1 MRTASTDPDS
11 RRAVI
16 TGIGIVSALG
26 LGKDAFWSGIKAERS
41 PVRRLSLFDTSKTK
55 AKHAAWIDGWEPE
68 RWIAAHR
75 LKRMDRCVQFAV
87 AAAHMAVAD
96 ARLEQSAACPSV
108 RAGVSFG
115 TALGGFGTGE
125 LAHTHFVEQGMS
137 TLPPSLGLQVFPGSA
152 QGNLSIEFGLRGQ
165 GTTNTNTC
173 AAGNVALG
181 DALRFIQHGSLDV
194 VIAGA
199 AEAPLTPMIYAAFD
213 RLGTMACAPE
223 DQPYRPFHRRRDG
236 FVMGE
241 GSAMFVVES
250 LAHARAR
257 GATIYAEIK
266 GFAATNEA
274 HHMSTPEPSGA
285 MLRAA
290 VSMALADAGLRG
302 DQLDYINPH
311 ASGTQ
316 ANDINELRH
325 LHALIGDALA
335 RIPVSGTKPFTG
347 HCLGAAGAMEVAACL
362 LAIDQQWI
370 PPTPGLDDPDPA
382 CSCADVVAIKGR
394 EHRVHHVLSNS
405 FGFGGINT
413 ALVLGKVE

>member
-1 MRTASTDPDS
+1 M
-11 RRAVI
+11 
-16 TGIGIVSALG
+16 GIVSALG
-26 LGKDAFWSGIKAERS
+26 LGKESFWSGIKAESS

-55 AKHAAWIDGWEPE
+55 AKHAAWIDDWQPE
-68 RWIAAHR
+68 TWIAAHR

-96 ARLEQSAACPSV
+96 AELEPRAARPNL

-125 LAHTHFVEQGMS
+125 LAHSHFVAQGMS

-152 QGNLSIEFGLRGQ
+152 QGNLAIEFGLQGQ

-181 DALRFIQHGSLDV
+181 DALRFIQQGRLEV

-213 RLGTMACAPE
+213 RLGTMASTDVE
-223 DQPYRPFHRRRDG
+223 QPYRPYHRHRDG

-250 LAHARAR
+250 LTHARAR
-257 GATIYAEIK
+257 GARIYAEIL

-274 HHMSTPEPSGA
+274 HHMSTPEPLGTT
-285 MLRAA
+285 LRAA
-290 VSMALADAGLRG
+290 IAQALDEANLRG

-316 ANDINELRH
+316 ANDVNELRH
-325 LHALIGDALA
+325 LHAVIGDALA
-335 RIPVSGTKPFTG
+335 SIPVSGTKPFTG
-347 HCLGAAGAMEVAACL
+347 HCLGAAGAIEVATCL
-362 LAIDQQWI
+362 LALEHQWI
-370 PPTPGLDDPDPA
+370 PPTPNLDNPDSV
-382 CSCADVVAIKGR
+382 CTIADVVAIKGR
-394 EHRVHHVLSNS
+394 PHRLRYVLSNS
-405 FGFGGINT
+405 LGFGGINT
-413 ALVLGKVE
+413 ALVLGKVSDDDAE